1 MPEFE
6 ENNTTFE
13 SGFEQENQESTNE
26 STQKPWTVSVKTT
39 TSLQDVD
46 AIKRKSQSPSDFV
59 LDIPLTKSQFR
70 MLFEDPE
77 TTSSGADYDSS
88 KVLER
93 LESFFASSA
102 EKQNNEVLSADLYQ
116 LMVTNFSDITV
127 SVPSLNAACSSNLKP
142 NSDDTKNNVV
152 FKYFSSANT
161 TTMSAENQTLKVY
174 EAISQKLNF
183 MIERNDPESPYH
195 YTKFWDNSMNNNTI
209 MLEGSIITPS
219 SQTLSVLNYT
229 HPENTTASAGW
240 CPCSIKFVQSP
251 NSYGYK

>member
-13 SGFEQENQESTNE
+13 GGFQQENNE
-26 STQKPWTVSVKTT
+26 DVPSQKPWTVSVKTT

-59 LDIPLTKSQFR
+59 LDVPLTKSQFR
-70 MLFEDPE
+70 TLFEDPE
-77 TTSSGADYDSS
+77 TTANGSEYDSS
-88 KVLER
+88 KMLER

-102 EKQNNEVLSADLYQ
+102 DKKNNEVLSSDLYQ
-116 LMVTNFSDITV
+116 LMVTNFSDISV
-127 SVPSLNAACSSNLKP
+127 SVPNLNSACSSNLKP

-152 FKYFSSANT
+152 FRYFSSANT
-161 TTMSAENQTLKVY
+161 TTMNAEDESLKVY
-174 EAISQKLNF
+174 EAIAQKLNF
-183 MIERNDPESPYH
+183 MIERNDSDSPYH

-219 SQTLSVLNYT
+219 GQTLSIVNYT
-229 HPENTTASAGW
+229 HPENTPASAGW
-240 CPCSIKFVQSP
+240 CPCSIKFVQSQD
-251 NSYGYK
+251 SYGYK